1 MIRRKQEK
9 TGKTESSREE
19 SHWALL
25 GSHSHLQW
33 LGTWGIMTGEALKT
47 CHPCLGVGMENHTS
61 GRKAVFCY
69 WEKAGWGLDRETID
83 SSSGGVC
90 VCVI

>member
-1 MIRRKQEK
+1 MIGRKQEK

-25 GSHSHLQW
+25 GSHFHLQW
-33 LGTWGIMTGEALKT
+33 LGTWGIVTGEALKT

-61 GRKAVFCY
+61 
-69 WEKAGWGLDRETID
+69 ESPRELWVSLGTALWFL
-83 SSSGGVC
+83 GPWTNPF
-90 VCVI
+90 